1 MRALATRWQRLHIAG
16 SFPRAALLSIVFC
29 VMIGIGMVWSILA
42 VFATALGASATAVGI
57 MVSIF
62 GAARVVASFPT
73 GIASERFGRRAMMMA
88 GLGFL
93 TLSSFAAVD
102 VGNVALLMLFVAAQG
117 VGEGMFLTSAM
128 AAIADL
134 STPESRVRDMAIYQG
149 ASLAG
154 MAIGPAIGGV
164 AASAWGFGAPFLLQG
179 VFGTLATAAMIWIL
193 PRDAQR
199 RGGTASRLVA
209 RAYPSLRLMGGL
221 AIVAYG
227 VYFSRVAGNWLLL
240 PLIAK
245 DNLGMGIA
253 EIGSLYTAGAVAN
266 LLVLPVVTFA
276 SKRFGRMRVLI
287 FSTLVMLMSLT
298 LLAEA
303 ASPVM
308 AWLAAMLMGV
318 STGLAAPNLAAY
330 AIDAA
335 PPGGVGAATG
345 ILRTMMDLAFVS
357 APVIVG
363 AIIDRLGAGYGGGL
377 VFAGVLLSATM
388 LVFFLSRRGL
398 VTPAPLADLK

>member
-1 MRALATRWQRLHIAG
+1 
-16 SFPRAALLSIVFC
+16 
-29 VMIGIGMVWSILA
+29 MIGIGMVWSILA
-42 VFATALGASATAVGI
+42 VFATALGASATVVGI
-57 MVSIF
+57 MVSVF

-73 GIASERFGRRAMMMA
+73 GIASERFGRRALMMA

-93 TLSSFAAVD
+93 TISSFAAVD
-102 VGNVALLMLFVAAQG
+102 VGSVTLLMLFIAAQG

-128 AAIADL
+128 AAIADI

-154 MAIGPAIGGV
+154 MAIGPAVGG
-164 AASAWGFGAPFLLQG
+164 AAAAAWGFGAPFLLQG
-179 VFGTLATAAMIWIL
+179 AFGTLATAAMIWIL
-193 PRDAQR
+193 PRDNPR
-199 RGGTASRLVA
+199 RAGTASRLVA

-245 DNLGMGIA
+245 DSLGMGIA
-253 EIGSLYTAGAVAN
+253 EIGTLYTVGAVAN
-266 LLVLPVVTFA
+266 LVILPVVTYA

-287 FSTLVMLMSLT
+287 FSTLTMLMSLT

-303 ASPVM
+303 VSPVM

-377 VFAGVLLSATM
+377 LFAGLLLSASM

-398 VTPAPLADLK
+398 IARPAPLTDLK

>member
-1 MRALATRWQRLHIAG
+1 MRALVTSLRIAG
-16 SFPRAALLSIVFC
+16 SLPRAALLAIVFC
-29 VMIGIGMVWSILA
+29 VMIGVGMVWSILA
-42 VFATALGASATAVGI
+42 VFATALGASATVVGI

-73 GIASERFGRRAMMMA
+73 GIASERFGRRALMMI

-93 TLSSFAAVD
+93 TLSSFAAID
-102 VGNVALLMLFVAAQG
+102 VTNVTILMVFVAAQG
-117 VGEGMFLTSAM
+117 IGEGMFLTSAM
-128 AAIADL
+128 AAIADI
-134 STPESRVRDMAIYQG
+134 STADGRVRDMAIYQA
-149 ASLAG
+149 ASLGG

-164 AASAWGFGAPFLLQG
+164 TAAAWGFGAPFLLQG
-179 VFGTLATAAMIWIL
+179 VFGIVATAAMIWIM
-193 PRDAQR
+193 PRDANR
-199 RGGTASRLVA
+199 RAAASRLVA
-209 RAYPSLRLMGGL
+209 RAYPSFRLMAGL
-221 AIVAYG
+221 GLVAYG
-227 VYFSRVAGNWLLL
+227 VYFSRVSGNWLLL

-245 DNLGMGIA
+245 DKLGMGVA
-253 EIGSLYTAGAVAN
+253 EIGSLYTVGAASN
-266 LLVLPVVTFA
+266 LLVLPLVNFA

-287 FSTLVMLMSLT
+287 LSTLVMLGSLT

-303 ASPVM
+303 VSPAM
-308 AWLAAMLMGV
+308 AWLAAMLMGI

-363 AIIDRLGAGYGGGL
+363 AIVDRLGGGYGGGL
-377 VFAGVLLSATM
+377 LFAGLLLSLSM
-388 LVFFLSRRGL
+388 LTFFLSRRRL
-398 VTPAPLADLK
+398 AVPAAPLANLK